1 MMSSI
6 RETINDLSNDLYT
19 SGIIDKTT
27 LRELTEVETPT
38 VYEYT
43 GDDIKAIRERQNVSQ
58 AVFAKFLNISPAM
71 VKSLEQGTRQAK
83 GAILKLINLVD
94 ENGLKYL
101 S

>member
-1 MMSSI
+1 MSSI

-27 LRELTEVETPT
+27 LRELTDLETPI

-43 GDDIKAIRERQNVSQ
+43 GDDIKEIRERQNVSQ

-94 ENGLKYL
+94 ENGLNYL